1 MKSPTPEYLADY
13 TGGFIIID
21 TKEIPL
27 ENAFHVSVGSNRNS
41 ASAFKSFLGTKQS
54 GTDFIGFDS
63 GLRPLHGG
71 IDATLTDLG
80 KNSGGNTMYSL
91 SDNHLNNDWKVKNQH
106 PRGD

>member
-1 MKSPTPEYLADY
+1 M
-13 TGGFIIID
+13 ID

-63 GLRPLHGG
+63 GLRWHRCH
-71 IDATLTDLG
+71 THR
-80 KNSGGNTMYSL
+80 S
-91 SDNHLNNDWKVKNQH
+91 WKEQRRQH
-106 PRGD
+106 DVQSF